1 MTIAMLRGHAST
13 EMKGNRLILMV
24 GYVLSLI
31 SWTLTAQIFI
41 TFFGFDR
48 VFSIIDLFLEG
59 WNSFSWTHLLLPV
72 LLIILFL
79 LGDMLH
85 MSYRWFGLD
94 LLMGKE
100 LDVKRVFQGFQKEN
114 GKKLFSLIALRGV
127 IVLGWTLLF
136 VLPGIWKAYLY
147 SQAANCL
154 KDDPTL
160 SSMDALKKSEELMKG
175 NSYKYAILQGV
186 FAPWYVVPIGLFAF
200 FVWSNRSEL
209 QVGLEMGQEGAELI
223 FGVVLAFL
231 LIIGLVLL
239 LFSLYIEPYKMVSK
253 QAFYQ
258 FIAHPAVED
267 PYDDFEKEL
276 MDRQGMKGKRNQGKT
291 NQRKKL

>member
-1 MTIAMLRGHAST
+1 MTIGMLRGQASQA
-13 EMKGNRLILMV
+13 MKGNRLILMV
-24 GYVLSLI
+24 GYVLSLVT
-31 SWTLTAQIFI
+31 WTLTAQIFI
-41 TFFGFDR
+41 NVFGFDR
-48 VFSIIDLFLEG
+48 VFSIIDLFAGG
-59 WNSFSWTHLLLPV
+59 WSGFQWTYLLMPV

-94 LLMGKE
+94 LLNNKA
-100 LDVKRVFQGFQKEN
+100 LDVKRVFQGFQKTQAR
-114 GKKLFSLIALRGV
+114 KLFSLIALRGA

-136 VLPGIWKAYLY
+136 VIPGIWKAYLY

-160 SSMDALKKSEELMKG
+160 NAMQALKKSEDLMKG

-186 FAPWYVVPIGLFAF
+186 FAPWYVVPIGLFVF
-200 FVWSNRSEL
+200 FIWSNRAEL
-209 QVGLEMGQEGAELI
+209 QVGLETGQDGAELI

-231 LIIGLVLL
+231 LMIGLVLL
-239 LFSLYIEPYKMVSK
+239 LFSLYVEPYKMVSK

-258 FIAHPAVED
+258 FIAHPAEED

-276 MDRQGMKGKRNQGKT
+276 MDRQGLKRNSTQVT
-291 NQRKKL
+291 PRIKK